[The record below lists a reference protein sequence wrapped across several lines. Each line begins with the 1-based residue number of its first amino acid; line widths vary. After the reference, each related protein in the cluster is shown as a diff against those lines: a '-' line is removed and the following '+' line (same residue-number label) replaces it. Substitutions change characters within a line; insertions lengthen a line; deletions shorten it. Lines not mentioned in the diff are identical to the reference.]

1 MEIRPI
7 LSSLRRNPVAAT
19 LIAAQVALTLAIL
32 ANVLFIVTERIRMM
46 GVDSGIDEAHTF
58 SMSNQFVGN
67 GRDPV
72 QATDQDLAAIRA
84 MPGVVGVNAG
94 FSLPLARSGWQTSV
108 ALAAGEQI
116 DGPERAAAIY
126 FVDEQLL
133 EAFGT
138 RLVEGR
144 TFTAE
149 EVMPHK
155 RGDPMAPPVVVLG
168 KPLAERLFPGES
180 AVGRMINITG
190 DRGEPA
196 QRVIGVVE
204 AVATPWP
211 RSVNPDRVI
220 FAPYKPAGFGGY
232 LVRTAPGERERVMQ
246 SIEETLF
253 KVDPNR
259 IINGVRAFED
269 TRRDTFRSDMAMA
282 VLLGAIGIAL
292 LAVTAFGIV
301 GQASFWVTQRTRQI
315 GTRRALGARKADIL
329 RHFQTENALIV
340 AIGIV
345 IGTVL
350 ALGVNAWLVQ
360 ALGFERLPW
369 TWLPVGA
376 VLVLL
381 LGQLAV
387 LGPALRAS
395 RIPPAIATRAA

>member
-32 ANVLFIVTERIRMM
+32 ANVLFIVSERIAMM
-46 GVDSGIDEAHTF
+46 NVASGLDEANTF
-58 SMSNQFVGN
+58 TLSNQFVGN

-72 QATDQDLAAIRA
+72 QAVDQDLAAIRA

-94 FSLPLARSGWQTSV
+94 FSVPLSRSGWQTAVS
-108 ALAAGEQI
+108 LSAGEQI
-116 DGPERAAAIY
+116 NGPERAAAIY

-133 EAFGT
+133 ESFGT

-144 TFTAE
+144 VFTAE
-149 EVMPHK
+149 EVKPYG
-155 RGDPMAPPVVVLG
+155 RGDQMAPAVVVLG

-204 AVATPWP
+204 TVATPWP
-211 RSVNPDRVI
+211 RSVNPDRVV
-220 FAPYKPAGFGGY
+220 FVPYRPTGSGGY
-232 LVRTAPGERERVMQ
+232 LVRTAPGERDRVMQ
-246 SIEETLF
+246 AIEEALF
-253 KVDPNR
+253 KVDANR
-259 IINGVRAFED
+259 IINGVRAFEE

-315 GTRRALGARKADIL
+315 GTRRALGARRADIL
-329 RHFQTENALIV
+329 RYFQTENALIV
-340 AIGIV
+340 AIGVV
-345 IGTVL
+345 IGTLL
-350 ALGVNAWLVQ
+350 ALGVNAWLVKE
-360 ALGFERLPW
+360 LGFDRLPW
-369 TWLPVGA
+369 TWLPIGA

-381 LGQLAV
+381 LGQIAV

-395 RIPPAIATRAA
+395 RIPPAIATRSA